1 MKREVRFFRK
11 PDGQEPVREFLTEL
25 SKRDRKSVGADI
37 RRVQDG
43 HDLGMPLVRHFSSD
57 LGEIRSNSSRGA
69 IRIFFTILT
78 APVIVLLHAIFKKS
92 QKTPIADLN
101 LAQGRAREVQAA
113 ERAAERAAE
122 GRRQRK

>member
-11 PDGQEPVREFLTEL
+11 PDGREPVREFLTAL
-25 SKRDRKSVGADI
+25 NTRDRKSVGADI

-43 HDLGMPLVRHFSSD
+43 HNLGLPLVRHFSSD

-78 APVIVLLHAIFKKS
+78 SPVIVLLHAIFKKS
-92 QKTPIADLN
+92 QKTPMADLT
-101 LAQGRAREVQAA
+101 LARDRAREVQAA
-113 ERAAERAAE
+113 ERKRS
-122 GRRQRK
+122 RT

>member
-1 MKREVRFFRK
+1 R
-11 PDGQEPVREFLTEL
+11 EPVREFLTDL
-25 SKRDRKSVGADI
+25 NKRDRKSVGADI

-43 HDLGMPLVRHFSSD
+43 RDLGMPLVRHFSPD

-69 IRIFFTILT
+69 IRVFFTILT

-92 QKTPIADLN
+92 QKTPSADLN

-113 ERAAERAAE
+113 ERAAERK
-122 GRRQRK
+122 RNRT

>member
-1 MKREVRFFRK
+1 MKRNVWFYRK
-11 PDGQEPVREFLTEL
+11 PDGREPVREFLTDL

-43 HDLGMPLVRHFSSD
+43 RDLGMPLVRHFSSE

-92 QKTPIADLN
+92 QKTPMTDLN
-101 LAQGRAREVQAA
+101 LARGRAQEVRAA
-113 ERAAERAAE
+113 EQAAERAAE

>member
-11 PDGQEPVREFLTEL
+11 PDGREPVREFLTAL
-25 SKRDRKSVGADI
+25 SKRDRKGVGADI

-43 HDLGMPLVRHFSSD
+43 RDPGMPLVRHFSSD

-69 IRIFFTILT
+69 IRIFFTMLA

-92 QKTPIADLN
+92 QKTPAPDLN
-101 LAQGRAREVQAA
+101 LARGRAREVRSE
-113 ERAAERAAE
+113 ERRS
-122 GRRQRK
+122 RR